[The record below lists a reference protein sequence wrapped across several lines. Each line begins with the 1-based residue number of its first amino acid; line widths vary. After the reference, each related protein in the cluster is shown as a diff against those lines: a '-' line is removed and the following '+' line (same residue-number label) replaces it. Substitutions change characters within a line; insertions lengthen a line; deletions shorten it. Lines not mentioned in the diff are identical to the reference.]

1 MSYKQKETK
10 GFGVALTI
18 FREMFQLGAT
28 GYIGKCFFFHK
39 RKSTAL

>member
-18 FREMFQLGAT
+18 FWRDVSVGCDRL
-28 GYIGKCFFFHK
+28 HW
-39 RKSTAL
+39 